1 MLHEE
6 ARHNENPTVIKL
18 LVDECLHLSLVDL
31 ARAAGLV
38 ADHVNH
44 LGLGG
49 FKDWK
54 LMAFVLKHDYAFV
67 TNNRSDFLGLYN
79 RAPLHAGLIIIVP
92 NVTPSRQRELFQ
104 AALDHI
110 ADREPVKVRSRSIIA
125 ATVSS
130 AANIPSRMNRP
141 DNLCLLSP
149 YLGHM
154 YLRADTAKQDST
166 FRPLIIM
173 VLA

>member
-1 MLHEE
+1 MTHEE
-6 ARHNENPTVIKL
+6 ARHNETPAVTKL
-18 LVDECLHLSLVDL
+18 LIDECLHLSLVDL
-31 ARAAGLV
+31 ARAAGHV

-54 LMAFVLKHDYAFV
+54 LMAFVLKHDYTLV

-92 NVTPSRQRELFQ
+92 NVTPSRQRRLFQ

-110 ADREPVKVRSRSIIA
+110 EGREPVN
-125 ATVSS
+125 S
-130 AANIPSRMNRP
+130 AIDVDYRGDGIECRE
-141 DNLCLLSP
+141 
-149 YLGHM
+149 Y
-154 YLRADTAKQDST
+154 
-166 FRPLIIM
+166 PLPNE
-173 VLA
+173 

>member
-6 ARHNENPTVIKL
+6 ARHNERPVVTKL

-31 ARAAGLV
+31 ARAAGHV

-54 LMAFVLKHDYAFV
+54 LMAFVLKHDYTFV
-67 TNNRSDFLGLYN
+67 TNNRADFLGLYN

-92 NVTPSRQRELFQ
+92 NVTPSQQRELFQ

-110 ADREPVKVRSRSIIA
+110 VEREPVN
-125 ATVSS
+125 S
-130 AANIPSRMNRP
+130 AIEVDYRGDGIECRE
-141 DNLCLLSP
+141 
-149 YLGHM
+149 Y
-154 YLRADTAKQDST
+154 
-166 FRPLIIM
+166 PLPNE
-173 VLA
+173 